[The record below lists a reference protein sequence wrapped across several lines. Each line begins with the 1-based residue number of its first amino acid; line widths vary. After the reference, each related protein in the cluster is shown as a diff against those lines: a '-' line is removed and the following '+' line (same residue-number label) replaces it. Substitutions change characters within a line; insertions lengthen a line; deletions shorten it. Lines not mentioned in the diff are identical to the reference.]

1 LVLLELILLNYN
13 IPIMK
18 KVFLGLGSNLGD
30 RAKNLDEAKIRI
42 ETSIGKIVA
51 ASSVYQTEPWGFKSE
66 NDFLN
71 MAICVETNLNPSGL
85 LGRILMIES
94 EMGRIRCEDQ
104 LSSREIDIDILLY
117 DNEIV
122 NEAAL
127 IIPHPRM
134 HERKFVL
141 VPLCEIGSEVVH
153 PVMNQTIESLLKSC
167 TDSSKV
173 IRYPQSYSSL
183 SQK

>member
-13 IPIMK
+13 IPIMR

-30 RAKNLDEAKIRI
+30 RAKNLDEVKIRI

-51 ASSVYQTEPWGFKSE
+51 ASSVYQAEPWGFKSE
-66 NDFLN
+66 DDFLN

-94 EMGRIRCEDQ
+94 QMGRVRSGDQ
-104 LSSREIDIDILLY
+104 FSSRGIDIDILLY
-117 DNEIV
+117 ENEIIDL
-122 NEAAL
+122 AAL
-127 IIPHPRM
+127 KIPHPRM

-173 IRYPQSYSSL
+173 IRYPQSYNSP
-183 SQK
+183 SQR